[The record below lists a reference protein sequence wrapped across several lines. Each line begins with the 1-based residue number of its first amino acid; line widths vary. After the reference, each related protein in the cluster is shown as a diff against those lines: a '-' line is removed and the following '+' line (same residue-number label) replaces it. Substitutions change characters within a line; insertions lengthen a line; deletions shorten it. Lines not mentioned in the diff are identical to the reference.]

1 MTILVI
7 KNNLTHRKICSV
19 QVKSG
24 STPPPPFPSRSKLKP
39 EYEIPSDAPWF
50 QYNNAIKAI
59 LLLIQLYLR
68 VCLNSGDDLK
78 SIM

>member
-1 MTILVI
+1 MFSSS
-7 KNNLTHRKICSV
+7 KIRFNP
-19 QVKSG
+19 
-24 STPPPPFPSRSKLKP
+24 PPPPFPSRSKLKP

-50 QYNNAIKAI
+50 QYKYNNAIKAI